1 MECLKFE
8 NKLAA
13 PFYAFCFIFIVWQ
26 LQTADCR
33 SFSVDYEKDCFLKD
47 GKPFQYV
54 SGSIHYSRVPRFYWQ
69 DRLKKMYMA
78 GLNSIQTYVPWNFHE
93 PIQGIYN
100 FKGDRDLEHFLDLAN
115 QTGLLVILRPGP
127 YICAEWEMGGLPSW
141 LLQKPDIV
149 LRSTDPDYLQAV
161 DSWLNVLLPK
171 IRKWLYNNGGNVISV
186 QVENE
191 YGSYFACDYNY
202 LRHLKVMFQYF
213 LGESTVLFTTDGN
226 TDWEMTCGTL
236 QGLYAT
242 IDFGTDTN
250 ITEAFMRQRKFQP
263 NGPLV
268 NSEFYTGWLD
278 HWGDVHAFVKSENIT
293 SMLMEMFALGVN
305 VNMYMFEGGTNF
317 GYWNGAEFNERYLP
331 VVTSYDYDA
340 PLSEAGDPTE
350 KLFAIKSVISKFFSV
365 PAGPMPPPTQ
375 KYAYG
380 YISLKKVSCIT
391 ELLDDLCPQGPVHSY
406 YPITFEEMKQSY
418 GYMLYR
424 TKLPKAFQTPTP
436 LISPLNG
443 IHDRGY
449 VLINGL
455 YQGVMERDTTLVLNV
470 TGQEGDYLDI
480 LVENMG
486 RINFGS
492 NINERKGL
500 VSNLYFGNYILTDWL
515 IYALSFD
522 EAVSSGLLQAEM
534 RHDHST
540 VRRIENLKGPTVY
553 KGTLE
558 IPDVAWD
565 TFLNLKRWTKGQVW
579 INGVNLGRYWSKKG
593 PQQTLFVPGPIL
605 STSAPNNITLLEL
618 EEASSTTQVLF
629 MNRPQLNNTVMS
641 GDH

>member
-1 MECLKFE
+1 
-8 NKLAA
+8 
-13 PFYAFCFIFIVWQ
+13 
-26 LQTADCR
+26 R

-242 IDFGTDTN
+242 IDFGTALPGVA
-250 ITEAFMRQRKFQP
+250 EVLRSRVPK
-263 NGPLV
+263 
-268 NSEFYTGWLD
+268 
-278 HWGDVHAFVKSENIT
+278 
-293 SMLMEMFALGVN
+293 ALGHPLAVTTGPYR
-305 VNMYMFEGGTNF
+305 VGLPSP
-317 GYWNGAEFNERYLP
+317 LP
-331 VVTSYDYDA
+331 VA
-340 PLSEAGDPTE
+340 
-350 KLFAIKSVISKFFSV
+350 
-365 PAGPMPPPTQ
+365 
-375 KYAYG
+375 
-380 YISLKKVSCIT
+380 
-391 ELLDDLCPQGPVHSY
+391 
-406 YPITFEEMKQSY
+406 
-418 GYMLYR
+418 
-424 TKLPKAFQTPTP
+424 PKATRMAAPT
-436 LISPLNG
+436 
-443 IHDRGY
+443 
-449 VLINGL
+449 
-455 YQGVMERDTTLVLNV
+455 
-470 TGQEGDYLDI
+470 
-480 LVENMG
+480 
-486 RINFGS
+486 
-492 NINERKGL
+492 
-500 VSNLYFGNYILTDWL
+500 
-515 IYALSFD
+515 
-522 EAVSSGLLQAEM
+522 
-534 RHDHST
+534 
-540 VRRIENLKGPTVY
+540 
-553 KGTLE
+553 
-558 IPDVAWD
+558 
-565 TFLNLKRWTKGQVW
+565 
-579 INGVNLGRYWSKKG
+579 
-593 PQQTLFVPGPIL
+593 
-605 STSAPNNITLLEL
+605 
-618 EEASSTTQVLF
+618 
-629 MNRPQLNNTVMS
+629 
-641 GDH
+641 